1 LPGKAL
7 VVFDPRLGLAVDVF
21 PCEDGHAQERSL
33 LSAVAATIQARD
45 VYVMDRNFCVL
56 EFLFNL
62 RFKNGRNQSSA
73 GEPAGW
79 AGAKKVVGTLP
90 GGPGRE

>member
-1 LPGKAL
+1 MKIIHSNQ
-7 VVFDPRLGLAVDVF
+7 F
-21 PCEDGHAQERSL
+21 ES
-33 LSAVAATIQARD
+33 I
-45 VYVMDRNFCVL
+45 Y
-56 EFLFNL
+56 
-62 RFKNGRNQSSA
+62 NGRNQSSA